1 MGKKKGMTAAEK
13 REAIWGWAFILP
25 TMIGL
30 IVLNFYPVIQTIYQS
45 FCKTGDFGKGNV
57 FIGLGN
63 YTKLLADGEERLGHV
78 HRNSL
83 PRAESGPLR
92 SRSP

>member
-30 IVLNFYPVIQTIYQS
+30 IVLNFYPVIQFLSVSATTRS
-45 FCKTGDFGKGNV
+45 SSRTEKSGSLFG
-57 FIGLGN
+57 
-63 YTKLLADGEERLGHV
+63 T
-78 HRNSL
+78 
-83 PRAESGPLR
+83 P
-92 SRSP
+92 